1 MIFEGKVWKF
11 GDNISTDLMM
21 PGSEVHTR
29 TDLSAVEAARKYCM
43 NANRPGWAA
52 GVKQGEIIVAGRN
65 FGCGSSRPAVI
76 LVKALGIS
84 IVVVESVSRLFFRNS
99 IKNGFPILICEGVS
113 QLFEEGDVARIH
125 VETGEVKNLTKNIAL
140 RGEPLPPNSP
150 PAEILRAGGL
160 NAYLD
165 TVKIQDLYPSG

>member
-29 TDLSAVEAARKYCM
+29 SDISAEEAARKYCM
-43 NANRPGWAA
+43 LNNRPGWASTVQK
-52 GVKQGEIIVAGRN
+52 GDIIVAGRN

-84 IVVVESVSRLFFRNS
+84 IVIVDSISRLFFRNA
-99 IKNGFPILICEGVS
+99 IKNGFPVLICEGVS
-113 QLFEEGDVARIH
+113 ALFEEGDVVRVN
-125 VETGEVKNLTKNIAL
+125 VETGEVKNLTKDKAIW
-140 RGEPLPPNSP
+140 GEPLPPNSP
-150 PAEILRAGGL
+150 PAEILKAGGL
-160 NAYLD
+160 EAYLD
-165 TVKIQDLYPSG
+165 TVRVQDLSPGS